1 MIRADLLIHGASEVV
16 TCHDDVGGPKCGPRA
31 MNDVGVI
38 PRGAIAIR
46 AGKIIA
52 LGPETE
58 LKRRVDT
65 AKMVNVRGRSIVP
78 GLVEAHT
85 HPVFARTRDG
95 EFAARCRG
103 ADYEEILKAGGGIHA
118 SAEALRATTEA
129 DLVSQLLPRLDAML
143 RHGIVAAETKS
154 GYGLTTES
162 ELKSLRAIKRANRQ
176 HAMELIP
183 TFLGAHVVPTTKTRK
198 RYVDEIVKEMLPRVA
213 RGKLATFCDVFVE
226 RSAFRKAEAEH
237 ILRAARK
244 LGLGLKLHVDQF
256 RDGGGATLA
265 AKLGATSADH
275 CDGTGPAGI
284 SRLARAGV
292 IPVLLPAA
300 HLFTCG
306 RNEDAPRAN
315 ARRMIDEGCAV
326 ALSTDFN
333 PGTSPTEN
341 LPLVAA
347 LGCAQLGM
355 TPEESLNAV
364 TRNAAAATGVETRF
378 GSLAKG
384 RRAHFV
390 VLDAPSYVHM
400 SYRLGAHV
408 VRDVY
413 INGRRV
419 VDRGR
424 IVNRPRANASPHRS

>member
-1 MIRADLLIHGASEVV
+1 MIRADLLIVGASEVV
-16 TCHDDVGGPKCGPRA
+16 TCHDEASGPKVGARA
-31 MNDVGVI
+31 MNDVGAI
-38 PRGAIAIR
+38 PNGAIAIR
-46 AGKIIA
+46 GSKIVA

-58 LKRRVDT
+58 LKRSVDAIKRVH
-65 AKMVNVRGRSIVP
+65 VRGRSIVP
-78 GLVEAHT
+78 GLIEAHT
-85 HPVFARTRDG
+85 HPVFARPRDG

-118 SAEALRATTEA
+118 SAEALRATSEDT
-129 DLVSQLLPRLDAML
+129 LVAGLLPRLDAML
-143 RHGIVAAETKS
+143 RHGIVAAEAKS

-176 HAMELIP
+176 HPLTLIP
-183 TFLGAHVVPTTKTRK
+183 TFLGAHVVPKASPRR
-198 RYVDEIVKEMLPRVA
+198 RYVDEIVNDMIPRVV
-213 RGKLATFCDVFVE
+213 RGRLAKFCDVFVE
-226 RSAFRKAEAEH
+226 RSAFRKVEAER
-237 ILRAARK
+237 ILNAAQRR
-244 LGLGLKLHVDQF
+244 GLKLKLHVDQF
-256 RDGGGATLA
+256 RDSGGALLA
-265 AKLGATSADH
+265 ARLGAVSADH
-275 CDGTGPAGI
+275 CDGTGPRGI
-284 SRLARAGV
+284 RAMAKAGV

-300 HLFTCG
+300 HLFTCS
-306 RNEDAPRAN
+306 RKEDAPRAD
-315 ARRMIDEGCAV
+315 ARRMIDAGCAV

-355 TPEESLNAV
+355 TPEESLSAV
-364 TRNAAAATGVETRF
+364 TRNAAAASDVSSRF

-384 RRAHFV
+384 RYADFV

-400 SYRLGAHV
+400 SYRMGAHI

-413 INGRRV
+413 IKGTRV

-424 IVNRPRANASPHRS
+424 VKTQKNGAP